1 MLHERHSSFRPE
13 PFSTP
18 ICREKN
24 QSAGFAFF
32 LSLET
37 QTDEEAG
44 WEFTSLTKE
53 YRPTSTG
60 TMLNSVE

>member
-1 MLHERHSSFRPE
+1 MNDTALFAARAF
-13 PFSTP
+13 FAP

-44 WEFTSLTKE
+44 WEFTSLTRE